1 MYIKNLVREFKIWS
15 EVKKTLLENIDSI
28 NKLGFDVDWVG
39 RLYTVIELP
48 KEINELPQ
56 NNINEIIERNVAVDL
71 YVKNQL
77 GDISNLLTEL
87 RLSDLIMYPDE
98 YTQFKGSKSILLI
111 LSPDRKYFTLFKV
124 LLFLTGVA
132 ASVWAVALLLSYF
145 LIK

>member
-39 RLYTVIELP
+39 RLYTIIELP

-56 NNINEIIERNVAVDL
+56 NNINEIIERNIAVDL

-98 YTQFKGSKSILLI
+98 YTQFKGSESILLI

-132 ASVWAVALLLSYF
+132 ALVWAVVLLLSYF

>member
-39 RLYTVIELP
+39 RLYTIIELP
-48 KEINELPQ
+48 KEISELPQ

-98 YTQFKGSKSILLI
+98 YTQFKGSESILLI

-132 ASVWAVALLLSYF
+132 ALVWAVVLLLSYF

>member
-39 RLYTVIELP
+39 RLYTIIELP

-98 YTQFKGSKSILLI
+98 YTQFKGSESILLI

-132 ASVWAVALLLSYF
+132 ALVWAVVLLLSYF

>member
-15 EVKKTLLENIDSI
+15 EVKKTLLENIGSI

-56 NNINEIIERNVAVDL
+56 NNINEIIERNLAVDL

-98 YTQFKGSKSILLI
+98 YTQFKGSESILLI
-111 LSPDRKYFTLFKV
+111 LSPDRKYFTLFKFTS
-124 LLFLTGVA
+124 FLVGVA
-132 ASVWAVALLLSYF
+132 AVVTSVVVFISWLLTR
-145 LIK
+145 